1 MNTPCFAGI
10 DVGSAQTKAVLLNI
24 DSQVVSRASL
34 PTGWNPKES
43 AEKTLAL
50 LLNQAGVRQADVIVA
65 TGYGRVT
72 LPFAQKN
79 LTEISC
85 HARGAS
91 HLFPTAGVV
100 IDIGGQDS
108 KVIRLDAAGNVVDF
122 TMNDKCAAGTG
133 RFLEMMANTLQLPL
147 DEMAQRGVDYRKNVV
162 ISSTCSVFAES
173 EVISLIAQNTDV
185 DDIVHGLND
194 SVASRV
200 AGLARRVGGEEPY
213 LMTGGVARNRGLV
226 QALEKRLG
234 APVKVPELA
243 QYCGALGAA
252 LIDAGK

>member
-108 KVIRLDAAGNVVDF
+108 KVISVGPGGSVLDFV
-122 TMNDKCAAGTG
+122 MNDKCAAGTG
-133 RFLEMMANTLQLPL
+133 RFLQSVAALL
-147 DEMAQRGVDYRKNVV
+147 DLGIDELCALAADEEPSAITSMCA
-162 ISSTCSVFAES
+162 VFAET
-173 EVISLIAQNTDV
+173 EIISLLAKGTRPGAIASGV
-185 DDIVHGLND
+185 LCSIARRIRAL
-194 SVASRV
+194 VARIPLQGRCV
-200 AGLARRVGGEEPY
+200 FTGGLAVSA
-213 LMTGGVARNRGLV
+213 VCARM
-226 QALEKRLG
+226 LERELD
-234 APVKVPELA
+234 VTVYVPDHP
-243 QYCGALGAA
+243 QFTGALGAA
-252 LIDAGK
+252 LIASTLR